1 VPSDG
6 SLREL
11 EVPQHSDPSRPAPRF
26 LAAFEAAGREVA
38 LITRGTGA
46 GDFEG
51 YRDGTRLP
59 DREGSRFQ
67 PFDPG
72 IPEGGEGAL
81 GTILIPGSD
90 N

>member
-1 VPSDG
+1 
-6 SLREL
+6 
-11 EVPQHSDPSRPAPRF
+11 
-26 LAAFEAAGREVA
+26 VA